1 MAPAAKLK
9 QSGKHCKI
17 QFENKIVKKPN
28 IGSTIPDKEPIKN
41 ALCFEKPL
49 LFKGKERM
57 APSGKFCIAIP
68 MDKAKAGYILP
79 V

>member
-9 QSGKHCKI
+9 QNGKHCKI

-41 ALCFEKPL
+41 ALCFDSHCSLRVKI
-49 LFKGKERM
+49 K
-57 APSGKFCIAIP
+57 
-68 MDKAKAGYILP
+68 
-79 V
+79 